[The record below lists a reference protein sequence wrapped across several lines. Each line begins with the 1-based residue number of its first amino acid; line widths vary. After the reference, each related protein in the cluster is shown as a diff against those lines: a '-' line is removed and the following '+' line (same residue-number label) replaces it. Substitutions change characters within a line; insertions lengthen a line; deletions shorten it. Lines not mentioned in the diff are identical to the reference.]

1 MYGGVTVDNLL
12 FSSILRDMLQS
23 RGISQKWLAVEAATT
38 EATISRYISGQTQPE
53 INIVVRIAKAL
64 RVSVDFLCGLTDSPI
79 PKESLGAEIM
89 LLMRC
94 YDRADA
100 HDKKTLW
107 TILERYMT
115 AAEKDSPISSSFDGS
130 GTVRTG

>member
-1 MYGGVTVDNLL
+1 MDNAL
-12 FSSILRDMLQS
+12 FSNILRELLSS
-23 RGISQKWLAVEAATT
+23 RGISQKWLADEADTT
-38 EATISRYISGQTQPE
+38 EATISRYIAGKNQPE

-64 RVSVDFLCGLTDSPI
+64 RVSVDYLCGLTDSPT
-79 PKESLGAEIM
+79 PKESLGPELH

-94 YDRADA
+94 YDRADS

-115 AAEKDSPISSSFDGS
+115 LEERERPLSSSFMEAKKEK
-130 GTVRTG
+130 TG

>member
-1 MYGGVTVDNLL
+1 MDNAL
-12 FSSILRDMLQS
+12 FSTILRELINS
-23 RGISQKWLAVEAATT
+23 RGISQKWIADEAGTT
-38 EATISRYISGQTQPE
+38 EATISRYIAGKNQPE

-64 RVSVDFLCGLTDSPI
+64 KVSVDYLCGLTDSPT
-79 PKESLGAEIM
+79 PKESLGAELH

-94 YDRADA
+94 YDRADS

-115 AAEKDSPISSSFDGS
+115 AEEKERPLSSSFTDAGNTKI
-130 GTVRTG
+130 G

>member
-1 MYGGVTVDNLL
+1 MDNLT
-12 FSSILRDMLQS
+12 FSTILRELLSS
-23 RGISQKWLAVEAATT
+23 RGISQKWLADEAETT
-38 EATISRYISGQTQPE
+38 EATISRYMAGKTQPE
-53 INIVVRIAKAL
+53 INIVVKIANAL
-64 RVSVDFLCGLTDSPI
+64 RVSVDYLCGLTDSPT
-79 PKESLGAEIM
+79 PKESLGPELH

-115 AAEKDSPISSSFDGS
+115 AEEKERPISSIFT
-130 GTVRTG
+130 GTGTARKS